1 MFRLIA
7 ADLVRHR
14 WGALAIA
21 LLIALATALGVVV
34 TLEERALR
42 LGSARAA
49 AAFDLVI
56 GAPGSETQL
65 VLSAVFLQPAPL
77 TLLPGDVLAALASD
91 PRIAYAA
98 PVGFGDFSDDRPIVG
113 TTQPLVDG
121 LGGVSEGHSFRR
133 LGDAVIGAAVPRTLG
148 ESFHPMHGLAEARGG
163 VHSAITYRIVGRLAP
178 TGTAWDRAILV
189 PIEAVWR
196 THAPGAHGA
205 EGHGSEIHG
214 SEDHE
219 DANHASEDHA
229 QAEAEPHGTP
239 TRTIAEAHRQREQSD
254 AAGFDAPINPEA
266 LTDPDAPGVPAIVVK
281 PRSIADAY
289 RLRQAYR
296 TDHTLAVF
304 PGEVLTRL
312 YGTLGDARQI
322 LAFVTLNAQLLV
334 AAAVLLVVL
343 IHVMGRRR
351 QIGALRAF
359 GAPRAVVCAVVWL
372 EAVLVIG
379 AGLAGGFALGYGVA
393 RLLARQISMQTGV
406 VLPVGFAAE
415 DGGAFLLLFA
425 IGGLAALLPAVLAY
439 RQSPAAALRA

>member
-254 AAGFDAPINPEA
+254 AAGFDAAIDPAA
-266 LTDPDAPGVPAIVVK
+266 LTNPDAPGVPAIVVK

-296 TDHTLAVF
+296 ADHTLAVF

-415 DGGAFLLLFA
+415 DGAAFLLLFA
-425 IGGLAALLPAVLAY
+425 IGGLATLLPAMLAY

>member
-49 AAFDLVI
+49 AAFDLVV

-77 TLLPGDVLAALASD
+77 TLLPGSILAALATD
-91 PRIAYAA
+91 PRVAYAA
-98 PVGFGDFSDDRPIVG
+98 PVGFGDFSDDRPLVG

-121 LGGVSEGHSFRR
+121 LGGVTEGRSFER
-133 LGDAVIGAAVPRTLG
+133 LGDAIIGAAVPRALG
-148 ESFHPMHGLAEARGG
+148 ESFHPMHGMAEAHGG

-196 THAPGAHGA
+196 THAPG
-205 EGHGSEIHG
+205 IHG
-214 SEDHE
+214 HEAHTDDDHH
-219 DANHASEDHA
+219 DD
-229 QAEAEPHGTP
+229 EAAPPVAGTESAAP
-239 TRTIAEAHRQREQSD
+239 ARTIAEAQRRRDQDD
-254 AAGFDAPINPEA
+254 AAGLDALINPA
-266 LTDPDAPGVPAIVVK
+266 AVTDPAAPGVPAIMVK
-281 PRSIADAY
+281 PRTIADAY

-343 IHVMGRRR
+343 IHVMARRR

-372 EAVLVIG
+372 EAVLVMG

-393 RLLARQISMQTGV
+393 RTLARQISMQTGI
-406 VLPVGFAAE
+406 VLPVEFVAE
-415 DGGAFLLLFA
+415 DAGGFFLLFA

-439 RQSPAAALRA
+439 RQSPAAALRG